1 MKPKLIRILVM
12 AAAIVLFGACKTTKT
27 AVKPTQT
34 ATTPTEAAHEFTP
47 ADMVKQLQLAQP
59 AFRTANASKMS
70 VYVDFKGRQMDVK
83 ASCKIVSDSAL
94 YLSIQPFMGVE
105 LFRLEMTPSTLIVVD
120 KMNKRFYESNYS
132 IFRNTLGVTVNYDVI
147 QSLIS
152 NRLFVPGDKVFL
164 PDEFNWKDN
173 TPGKSLTLQT
183 ESFNQEVLVDVLLS
197 RIAAVM
203 ILSADSTYTM
213 KTDYSDFK
221 KTDGILFPQKI
232 AIDANKGEEKSSFHF
247 TIEQVEFNKPV
258 VMEPTNLS
266 RYTRGNINS
275 LFRK

>member
-1 MKPKLIRILVM
+1 
-12 AAAIVLFGACKTTKT
+12 
-27 AVKPTQT
+27 
-34 ATTPTEAAHEFTP
+34 
-47 ADMVKQLQLAQP
+47 MVKQLQLAQP

-258 VMEPTNLS
+258 LMEPTNLS